1 MNLTLKRKMNIA
13 RKKINRGIMKTIIYD
28 KLVRDKIPEII
39 EKSGKQCEIEILSD
53 EKYLEMIDK
62 KLDEELAE
70 YHKDKNLEEL
80 ADLLEVIFAATKARG
95 YSIEELEKV
104 RAEKAEKRGSFDKKI
119 LLKKVIEE

>member
-1 MNLTLKRKMNIA
+1 
-13 RKKINRGIMKTIIYD
+13 MKEIIYE

-39 EKSGKQCEIEILSD
+39 EKSGKQFEIEILSD

-62 KLDEELAE
+62 KFDEELAE

-80 ADLLEVIFAATKARG
+80 ADLLEVIYAATKARG

-104 RAEKAEKRGSFDKKI
+104 RVEKVEKRGRFDKKI

>member
-1 MNLTLKRKMNIA
+1 
-13 RKKINRGIMKTIIYD
+13 MKEIIYE

-70 YHKDKNLEEL
+70 NYKDKNLEEL
-80 ADLLEVIFAATKARG
+80 ADLLEVIYAATKARG

-104 RAEKAEKRGSFDKKI
+104 RVEKVEKRGGFDKKI

>member
-1 MNLTLKRKMNIA
+1 
-13 RKKINRGIMKTIIYD
+13 MKEIIYD
-28 KLVRDKIPEII
+28 KLARDKIPEII
-39 EKSGKQCEIEILSD
+39 EGSGKQCEIEVLSD

-80 ADLLEVIFAATKARG
+80 ADLLEVIYAATKARG
-95 YSIEELEKV
+95 YSIEDLEKV
-104 RAEKAEKRGSFDKKI
+104 RVEKVEKRGGFDKKI

>member
-1 MNLTLKRKMNIA
+1 
-13 RKKINRGIMKTIIYD
+13 MKEIIYD

-104 RAEKAEKRGSFDKKI
+104 GAEKAEKRGSFDKKI
-119 LLKKVIEE
+119 LLKK

>member
-1 MNLTLKRKMNIA
+1 MIE
-13 RKKINRGIMKTIIYD
+13 IIYD

-39 EKSGKQCEIEILSD
+39 EKSGKQCEIEVLSD

-70 YHKDKNLEEL
+70 YHKDKNIEEL
-80 ADLLEVIFAATKARG
+80 ADLLEVIYAAMKARG

-104 RAEKAEKRGSFDKKI
+104 RAEKAEKCGGFDKKI

>member
-1 MNLTLKRKMNIA
+1 
-13 RKKINRGIMKTIIYD
+13 MKEIIYE

-62 KLDEELAE
+62 KLDEEIAE

-80 ADLLEVIFAATKARG
+80 ADLLEVIYVATKARG

-119 LLKKVIEE
+119 LLRKVIEE

>member
-1 MNLTLKRKMNIA
+1 
-13 RKKINRGIMKTIIYD
+13 MKEIIYD

-62 KLDEELAE
+62 KLDEEIAE
-70 YHKDKNLEEL
+70 YHQDKNIEEL
-80 ADLLEVIFAATKARG
+80 ADLLEVIYSATKARG
-95 YSIEELEKV
+95 YSVEDLENV
-104 RAEKAEKRGSFDKKI
+104 RVEKAEKRGGFDKKI

>member
-1 MNLTLKRKMNIA
+1 
-13 RKKINRGIMKTIIYD
+13 MKEIIYD

-70 YHKDKNLEEL
+70 YHKDKNIEEL
-80 ADLLEVIFAATKARG
+80 ADLLEVICAATKARG

-104 RAEKAEKRGSFDKKI
+104 RAEKAEKRGGFDKKI
-119 LLKKVIEE
+119 LLKKVIED

>member
-1 MNLTLKRKMNIA
+1 
-13 RKKINRGIMKTIIYD
+13 MKEIIYE

-39 EKSGKQCEIEILSD
+39 EGSGKQCEIEILSD

-70 YHKDKNLEEL
+70 YHKDQNIEEL
-80 ADLLEVIFAATKARG
+80 ADLLEVIYAATKARG
-95 YSIEELEKV
+95 YSIEDLEKV
-104 RAEKAEKRGSFDKKI
+104 RVEKTEKRGGFDKKI

>member
-1 MNLTLKRKMNIA
+1 
-13 RKKINRGIMKTIIYD
+13 MKTIIYD

-39 EKSGKQCEIEILSD
+39 EKSGKQCEMEILSD

-70 YHKDKNLEEL
+70 YHKDKNIEEL
-80 ADLLEVIFAATKARG
+80 ADLLEVIYAATKARG

-104 RAEKAEKRGSFDKKI
+104 RTEKAEKRGSFDKKI
-119 LLKKVIEE
+119 